1 MGIFDRDKNQS
12 TQSLADEQA
21 RATGGGNAPARSISF
36 VKQAGP
42 ANQRADVEARGGVDL
57 AKKFDKA
64 GVSLA
69 KRDLTGVRA
78 EAIMLLDHSGS
89 MQTDY
94 RNGTVQT
101 LVERGL
107 GFALQIDTDGTI
119 PVIRFDSGIKKAI
132 DVTIDNYATITQ
144 TKLYEP
150 NKMGSTNLT
159 AALDEII
166 AMAKE
171 TTAPLFVIVVT
182 DGQPNDP
189 TTVTQRV
196 RELAKYPVF
205 LKFLAIQQV
214 PYLQKLD
221 DMDGRLIDNADAKFI
236 DDPAGMSNLEFADA
250 MADEW
255 NTWIAEA
262 QRVGILQ

>member
-1 MGIFDRDKNQS
+1 MGIFSGKSRT
-12 TQSLADEQA
+12 TQQVADE
-21 RATGGGNAPARSISF
+21 TGRTTGTGNAPARSISF

-42 ANQRADVEARGGVDL
+42 ANQRTDVEAKGGVDL

-64 GVSLA
+64 GVSLS
-69 KRDLTGVRA
+69 KRGLDGVRA
-78 EAIMLLDHSGS
+78 EVVMLLDHSGS

-94 RNGTVQT
+94 QNGTVQT
-101 LVERGL
+101 LVERAL

-119 PVIRFDSGIKKAI
+119 PIVRFDSGVRNAI
-132 DVTIDNYATITQ
+132 NVHIDNYRSITQ
-144 TKLYEP
+144 TKLYER

-159 AALDEII
+159 AALDELLKI
-166 AMAKE
+166 AKT
-171 TTAPLFVIVVT
+171 TTAPIFAIIVT

-205 LKFLAIQQV
+205 LKFLAIQEV

-236 DDPAGMSNLEFADA
+236 SNPAEMSDLNFADA
-250 MADEW
+250 MTDELDS
-255 NTWIAEA
+255 WIAAA
-262 QRVGILQ
+262 QGAGILR